1 MVDTDQVKP
10 GNSRHLHLR
19 QRDDAVLLERC
30 GDGRHAAALLLRLH
44 QPEDLGE
51 GR

>member
-19 QRDDAVLLERC
+19 QRDDDVLVERR
-30 GDGRHAAALLLRLH
+30 GDGRHAAEYLLRLL
-44 QPEDLGE
+44 QPEGLSE